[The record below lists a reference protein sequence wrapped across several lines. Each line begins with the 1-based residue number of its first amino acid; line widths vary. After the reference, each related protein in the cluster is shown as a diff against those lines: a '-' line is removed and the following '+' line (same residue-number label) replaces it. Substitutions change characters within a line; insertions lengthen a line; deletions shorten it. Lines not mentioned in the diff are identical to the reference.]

1 MKYVEDSKTSRKQEV
16 LMILTI
22 VWRVIY
28 SSVKQW
34 KAWEKEAESQE
45 LQILYDRIV
54 AFQHFL

>member
-28 SSVKQW
+28 SSVKQG

>member
-16 LMILTI
+16 LMIVTI

-34 KAWEKEAESQE
+34 KAWEKEAERQE
-45 LQILYDRIV
+45 LQIIYERIV
-54 AFQHFL
+54 DFQHFL